1 MMNDLRS
8 VAKLVEK
15 ALINHPEARNC
26 DNYLYYVV
34 CHELL
39 EKIGLNIDR
48 VSFSSA
54 LLNRKAYGLPPFE
67 TVRRT
72 RQKIQEHHPELRGSD
87 VVEETR
93 AYMEDVYRDYARG
106 SAI

>member
-1 MMNDLRS
+1 MNEIKN

-15 ALINHPEARNC
+15 ALINYPEARNS

-39 EKIGLNIDR
+39 EKIGLSIDK
-48 VSFSSA
+48 VSFSNA

-67 TVRRT
+67 TCRRT
-72 RQKIQEHHPELRGSD
+72 RQRLQELHPELRGSD
-87 VVEETR
+87 VVEEAR

-106 SAI
+106 SAV